1 MDYENIII
9 PIIALSAQ
17 KYLGSYSFI
26 LLLLIPLLKLID
38 FRKLFK
44 KSITCKIYKEHTD
57 GGNLVLF
64 SRISIAIENN
74 ICDNF
79 SVREE

>member
-26 LLLLIPLLKLID
+26 LLLLILLLKLFD
-38 FRKLFK
+38 FSKLFK
-44 KSITCKIYKEHTD
+44 KSITCIFY
-57 GGNLVLF
+57 N
-64 SRISIAIENN
+64 ENYL
-74 ICDNF
+74 
-79 SVREE
+79 